1 MHKRGQDGWS
11 PKSVSHELLWN
22 GSSSLLHD
30 SSMDVMVFHMPSGHI
45 QIEVVTEAALAEIVT
60 VASKGQWNAK
70 TLPSPIYIPVGN
82 KRCPGRD
89 GINPNGTF
97 HTHVWTPKRA

>member
-1 MHKRGQDGWS
+1 
-11 PKSVSHELLWN
+11 
-22 GSSSLLHD
+22 
-30 SSMDVMVFHMPSGHI
+30 MDVMVFHMPSGHI

-97 HTHVWTPKRA
+97 HTHVWTPKRAWRIRMVEEREKKKQVVWVRVLQRGT